1 MPMSSRKVYDITL
14 QLSEI
19 GHLFERP
26 NLSPLSEQYQPYSHE
41 PALEFIADELY
52 ANPSFQSVKAT
63 ILLPESKFKPDLLE
77 STRQAIRIYTQAR
90 LREARDNV
98 RGLRWRGSRGFVR
111 GGILLLILGGAA
123 KWLTFAQEVPIQV
136 ASEGLL
142 IAGTLV
148 FEMAIW
154 DYFIH
159 SWQQKLDESIYQKLI
174 NMELIIKP
182 TKKETTHG
190 E

>member
-1 MPMSSRKVYDITL
+1 MSSSKVYDFTL

-19 GHLFERP
+19 GHLFERS
-26 NLSPLSEQYQPYSHE
+26 NLSPLSEQYLPYSHD
-41 PALEFIADELY
+41 PALEYIADELY
-52 ANPSFQSVKAT
+52 ANPSYQSVKAT
-63 ILLPESKFKPDLLE
+63 ILLPESKFKPDLVE
-77 STRQAIRIYTQAR
+77 STRQAIRNYARAR

-111 GGILLLILGGAA
+111 GGILLLILGGAG
-123 KWLTFAQEVPIQV
+123 KWLAIAREVPIQV

-142 IAGTLV
+142 IAGTIV

-174 NMELIIKP
+174 NMELMIRP
-182 TKKETTHG
+182 AKEEATYG